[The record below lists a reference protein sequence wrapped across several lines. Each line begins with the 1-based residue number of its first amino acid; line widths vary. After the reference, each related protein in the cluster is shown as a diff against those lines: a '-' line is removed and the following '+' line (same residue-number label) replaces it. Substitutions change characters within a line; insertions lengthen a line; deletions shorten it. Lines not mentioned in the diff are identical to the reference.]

1 MRLALLFGERGL
13 RAISSSGSQA
23 DDANSCQGYLSV
35 RPAGFLGEGQQQD
48 QAEHA
53 NTSES
58 WIRRNPLHDLVIALA
73 FIGMVFAP
81 AIVATNSRVEVED
94 DWEQQVVRKT

>member
-1 MRLALLFGERGL
+1 VLFQVLVPR
-13 RAISSSGSQA
+13 A
-23 DDANSCQGYLSV
+23 DDADSCQSGVPQCSAC
-35 RPAGFLGEGQQQD
+35 RFSGEGQQQD

-53 NTSES
+53 KTSEA
-58 WIRRNPLHDLVIALA
+58 WIRRNPLHDLLIALA

-94 DWEQQVVRKT
+94 DWEQQVVRKS